1 MPRKQPKLILA
12 AYRAAEAR
20 RIVANQR
27 GLIAVLQAKGEP
39 TREAEG
45 LLEVYL
51 SSLKLLEDHEWKMS
65 KSAKRKRAKPKRS
78 SEAPRCVRSPHECRS
93 AKVYSLVKEI

>member
-27 GLIAVLQAKGEP
+27 GLIAMLKSKGEP
-39 TREAEG
+39 TVEAEG
-45 LLEVYL
+45 MLEVYL
-51 SSLKLLEDHEWKMS
+51 SSLKLLEDHEWKV
-65 KSAKRKRAKPKRS
+65 RQDRRAKKR
-78 SEAPRCVRSPHECRS
+78 ET
-93 AKVYSLVKEI
+93 KK

>member
-12 AYRAAEAR
+12 AFRVAEAR

-39 TREAEG
+39 TFEAEG
-45 LLEVYL
+45 LLQVYL
-51 SSLKLLEDHEWKMS
+51 SSLKLLEDRECKIRQER
-65 KSAKRKRAKPKRS
+65 KAKKGETKKT
-78 SEAPRCVRSPHECRS
+78 
-93 AKVYSLVKEI
+93 K

>member
-27 GLIAVLQAKGEP
+27 GLIAMLKSKGEP
-39 TREAEG
+39 TVGAEG
-45 LLEVYL
+45 ILEVYL
-51 SSLKLLEDHEWKMS
+51 SSLKLLEDHEWKIRQER
-65 KSAKRKRAKPKRS
+65 KAKKGETKKPKRLR
-78 SEAPRCVRSPHECRS
+78 PT
-93 AKVYSLVKEI
+93 